1 MKTPIISFLA
11 SDGGTAARD
20 VIGAINSWRIVAE
33 VGVVICNNKDALIVQ
48 WCHDNGINVS
58 IISGKTNL
66 HDEDNAIFNKL
77 KSVATDL
84 VVLSGYRKHVN
95 NIVLNGY
102 ENRILNI
109 HPSLLPKH
117 GNMFGDD
124 IYKSVLESKDKV
136 TGVTVHIVT
145 DEYDSGP
152 ILKQNLVLV
161 RDNDDVQSLGD
172 ACRATESELYIGVIN
187 EILPRLMEVES
198 VRTKY
203 ENWINQR
210 NKGKR
215 T

>member
-11 SDGGTAARD
+11 SNGGTAARD
-20 VIGAINSWRIVAE
+20 VIKAINSWKILAE
-33 VGVVICNNKDALIVQ
+33 VGVVICNNKNAPIVQ
-48 WCHDNGINVS
+48 WCNDNDINVS
-58 IISGKTNL
+58 VISSKTNPL
-66 HDEDNAIFNKL
+66 DEDKSVYNKL
-77 KSVATDL
+77 FSVKTNL
-84 VVLSGYRKHVN
+84 VVLSGYRKHIN
-95 NIVLNGY
+95 NIVLSGY

-117 GNMFGDD
+117 GNMYGDD

-187 EILPRLMEVES
+187 DLLPKLMEVELA
-198 VRTKY
+198 RIKY

-210 NKGKR
+210 NKG
-215 T
+215 

>member
-11 SDGGTAARD
+11 SDAGTAARD

-33 VGVVICNNKDALIVQ
+33 VGVVICNNKNAPIVQ
-48 WCHDNGINVS
+48 WCHDNDINIS
-58 IISGKTNL
+58 IISSKTNPL
-66 HDEDNAIFNKL
+66 NEDNTIYNKL
-77 KSVATDL
+77 SSFKTDL
-84 VVLSGYRKHVN
+84 VVLSGYRKHVSD
-95 NIVLNGY
+95 IVLSGY

-117 GNMFGDD
+117 GNMYGDD

-152 ILKQNLVLV
+152 ILSQNLVLV

-187 EILPRLMEVES
+187 DLLPKLMEVES
-198 VRTKY
+198 VRIKY

-210 NKGKR
+210 NKG
-215 T
+215 

>member
-33 VGVVICNNKDALIVQ
+33 VGVVICNNKNAPIVQ
-48 WCHDNGINVS
+48 WCHDNDINIS
-58 IISGKTNL
+58 IISSKTNPL
-66 HDEDNAIFNKL
+66 NEDKTIYNKL
-77 KSVATDL
+77 SSFKTDL
-84 VVLSGYRKHVN
+84 VVLSGYRKHVSD
-95 NIVLNGY
+95 IVLRGY
-102 ENRILNI
+102 KNRILNI

-117 GNMFGDD
+117 GNMYGDD

-152 ILKQNLVLV
+152 ILSQNLVLV

-187 EILPRLMEVES
+187 DLLPKLMEVES
-198 VRTKY
+198 VRIKY

-210 NKGKR
+210 NKG
-215 T
+215 